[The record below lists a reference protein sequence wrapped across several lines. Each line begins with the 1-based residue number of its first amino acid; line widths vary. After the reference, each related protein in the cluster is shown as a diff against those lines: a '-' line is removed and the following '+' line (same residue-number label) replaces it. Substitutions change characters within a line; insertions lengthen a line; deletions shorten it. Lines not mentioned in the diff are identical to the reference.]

1 MGVIAVK
8 KLLDDLQKELSTCDG
23 ESSDSCSKIKHFIE
37 EIQKVCFL
45 YFINLMPYINKG
57 EYPIH

>member
-23 ESSDSCSKIKHFIE
+23 ESSDSCHSRIKHFIE

-45 YFINLMPYINKG
+45 YFVNLMP
-57 EYPIH
+57 